1 MAVVPALVGLAVL
14 TLPGGAVKKGL
25 PGCPVTVSA
34 GLAPLS
40 LPFVLGGPLVSAPLL
55 RFLLP
60 DPAAAGEFPTTA
72 RKGKG
77 QRLIVNGSH
86 HLTNFVG
93 KGRITP

>member
-1 MAVVPALVGLAVL
+1 MVGLAVL
-14 TLPGGAVKKGL
+14 RLPGGAVKKGL

-60 DPAAAGEFPTTA
+60 DPAAAAGEFPTTA
-72 RKGKG
+72 AKVRA
-77 QRLIVNGSH
+77 NG
-86 HLTNFVG
+86 
-93 KGRITP
+93 